1 MLELEVC
8 KTKFKKFRGL
18 MFYKKKNLLFVLDK
32 EEKFNAGIHML
43 FVFYPI
49 QVIWLDYRFKIVYI
63 KRMLPF
69 ISFHIPKQKAKY
81 IVEFVSKQNNFKFGD
96 KFNLERFLR

>member
-18 MFYKKKNLLFVLDK
+18 MFSKKK
-32 EEKFNAGIHML
+32 NAGIHML

-49 QVIWLDYRFKIVYI
+49 QVIWLDYRFKIVDI